1 MTIAP
6 PRVLSDTA
14 AIVMALGSFAA
25 AMVGWSIAVWIPI
38 AAVVVALLVR
48 RPLLLVVAVI
58 ALAAALGA
66 RSDRGLA
73 IHVREREVREW
84 VTVMRDPEQFGAATR
99 LDVRLGRMRLEVN
112 AYGAPA
118 RALSGLLVG
127 ERVEM
132 AGTVRPR
139 LAYAPWLDQRH
150 VVARLDV
157 REVHATRSAEWP
169 YSWANTLRR
178 TLHRGARSLGPDHRG
193 LFTGFVFGDDRD
205 QPSAVADD
213 FRGSGLGHLLAVSGE
228 NVAFVAAL
236 LAPLFKRLDFRVRFA
251 ALSAALAFFAL
262 VTRFEPS
269 VLRAIVM
276 ASIAGLAA
284 AMGRTVSTRRI
295 IALTCTTL
303 VLVDPVITR
312 SVGFQLSLLAT
323 AGIVEL
329 APSIASRLP
338 GPRWLALGASVT
350 IAAQLAV
357 APVEVARFGGM
368 PLAALPANVLAAPA
382 AGPIM
387 MWGLTAGV
395 IAGIT
400 GGPIAM
406 IVHLPT
412 RALVW
417 WIATVARVAARAP
430 LGELRARHLL
440 VLSMAAIVFALARTI
455 TGRHVAVALAVVALV
470 QPPLTFGHLAAG
482 EYPLAAGI
490 TVLHGADGTT
500 VLTIHDSARAR
511 STLEALRRHGVR
523 HVALIVAVDGGRA
536 SGEVVRAVR
545 SRLAIG
551 EIWAPLQHQIR
562 GARTPALGAYRVGP
576 FDIDVTATSASLET
590 AAAPAQTQRPPV
602 SGSGRPP

>member
-1 MTIAP
+1 MSGDRT
-6 PRVLSDTA
+6 RVLSDAA
-14 AIVMALGSFAA
+14 AIAMALGSFAA
-25 AMVGWSIAVWIPI
+25 AMIGWSIAVWIPLVG
-38 AAVVVALLVR
+38 VVIALLTR
-48 RPLLLVVAVI
+48 RPLLLVVAVVV
-58 ALAAALGA
+58 LAAALGA
-66 RSDRGLA
+66 RSDRGLTV
-73 IHVREREVREW
+73 HVAQREVRAW

-99 LDVRLGRMRLEVN
+99 LDVRLGRMRLEIN

-127 ERVEM
+127 ERVELT
-132 AGTVRPR
+132 GTVRPR

-150 VVARLDV
+150 VVGRLDV
-157 REVHATRSAEWP
+157 RDVYATRPAAWP
-169 YSWANTLRR
+169 YSWANALRR
-178 TLHRGARSLGPDHRG
+178 TLHDGANSLGRDHRG

-205 QPSAVADD
+205 QPSTVADD

-251 ALSAALAFFAL
+251 ALSTALAFFAL

-395 IAGIT
+395 VAGIT
-400 GGPIAM
+400 GGPIATV
-406 IVHLPT
+406 VHLPT

-417 WIATVARVAARAP
+417 WVATAARVAARAP

-440 VLSMAAIVFALARTI
+440 VLMVAAVVFALSRTKSA
-455 TGRHVAVALAVVALV
+455 RHVAVALAVVALV

-482 EYPLAAGI
+482 QHPLATGI
-490 TVLHGADGTT
+490 TVVRGTDGTT
-500 VLTIHDSARAR
+500 VLTIDDTARAR
-511 STLEALRRHGVR
+511 STLEALRRHGIR
-523 HVALIVAVDGGRA
+523 RVALVVAVDGGRA
-536 SGEVVRAVR
+536 SGEVVRALR
-545 SRLAIG
+545 SRLAISD
-551 EIWAPLQHQIR
+551 IWAPAQHQIR
-562 GARTPALGAYRVGP
+562 GARTPSLGAYRVGL
-576 FDIDVTATSASLET
+576 FEIEVTSTSAPL
-590 AAAPAQTQRPPV
+590 QTMPRVASDP
-602 SGSGRPP
+602 

>member
-1 MTIAP
+1 MNGDP
-6 PRVLSDTA
+6 SRVLSDAA
-14 AIVMALGSFAA
+14 AIAMALGSFAA
-25 AMVGWSIAVWIPI
+25 AMVGWSIAVWMP
-38 AAVVVALLVR
+38 ALAVVVALAAR
-48 RPLLLVVAVI
+48 RPWLLVAAVVV
-58 ALAAALGA
+58 LAAALGA
-66 RSDRGLA
+66 RSQRALA
-73 IHVREREVREW
+73 VPVPQREVREW
-84 VTVMRDPEQFGAATR
+84 VTVARDPEQFGAATR
-99 LDVRLGRMRLEVN
+99 LDVRLGHMRLEVN
-112 AYGAPA
+112 AYGGSA

-127 ERVEM
+127 ERVQL
-132 AGTVRPR
+132 AGTVEPR

-157 REVHATRSAEWP
+157 REVYATGPATWP
-169 YSWANTLRR
+169 YSWANVLRR

-236 LAPLFKRLDFRVRFA
+236 LAPLFRRLDFRVRFA

-329 APSIASRLP
+329 APSIAARLP

-357 APVEVARFGGM
+357 APIEVARFGGM
-368 PLAALPANVLAAPA
+368 PLAALPANILAAPA

-387 MWGLTAGV
+387 MWGLTGGV
-395 IAGIT
+395 VAGIT
-400 GGPIAM
+400 GGPVATV
-406 IVHLPT
+406 VHLPT

-417 WIATVARVAARAP
+417 WVATVARFAARAP

-440 VLSMAAIVFALARTI
+440 VLVTAAIVLALARTKAA
-455 TGRHVAVALAVVALV
+455 RHVAVALAVVALV
-470 QPPLTFGHLAAG
+470 QPPLTFGRLAPGQHA
-482 EYPLAAGI
+482 LAAGI
-490 TVLHGADGTT
+490 TVLRGGDGTT
-500 VLTIHDSARAR
+500 VLTIDDHARAR
-511 STLEALRRHGVR
+511 SALEALRRHGVR
-523 HVALIVAVDGGRA
+523 RIALVVAVDGSRA
-536 SGEVVRAVR
+536 SGEVVRALR
-545 SRLAIG
+545 SRLAID
-551 EIWAPLQHQIR
+551 EIWAPSQHQIR
-562 GARTPALGAYRVGP
+562 GARTPPLGAYRVGP
-576 FDIDVTATSASLET
+576 FEIDVTSTSAPL
-590 AAAPAQTQRPPV
+590 QTMPRVASDP
-602 SGSGRPP
+602 

>member
-1 MTIAP
+1 MNVVS
-6 PRVLSDTA
+6 PRVLSDRA
-14 AIVMALGSFAA
+14 AIAMALGSFAA
-25 AMVGWSIAVWIPI
+25 AMIGWSIAVWIPI
-38 AAVVVALLVR
+38 VVLVVALVVR
-48 RPLLLVVAVI
+48 RPLVVVVAVV

-66 RSDRGLA
+66 RSERGLA
-73 IHVREREVREW
+73 VHVPQREVHEW
-84 VTVMRDPEQFGAATR
+84 VTVVRDPEQFGAATR

-127 ERVEM
+127 ERVEI

-139 LAYAPWLDQRH
+139 PADAPWLDQRH

-157 REVHATRSAEWP
+157 REVLSTTPAPWP
-169 YSWANTLRR
+169 YSWANALRR
-178 TLHRGARSLGPDHRG
+178 TLHRGARSLGPEHRG

-205 QPSAVADD
+205 QPSVIADD

-228 NVAFVAAL
+228 NVAFVSVL
-236 LAPLFKRLDFRVRFA
+236 LAPLFKRLDLRVRFA

-284 AMGRTVSTRRI
+284 AMGRSVSTRRI
-295 IALTCTTL
+295 IALTCTAL

-338 GPRWLALGASVT
+338 GPRWLALGSSVT
-350 IAAQLAV
+350 IAAQIAV
-357 APVEVARFGGM
+357 APIEVARFGGM
-368 PLAALPANVLAAPA
+368 PLAALPANILAAPA

-395 IAGIT
+395 IAGVI
-400 GGPIAM
+400 GGPIAT
-406 IVHLPT
+406 VLHLPT

-417 WIATVARVAARAP
+417 WIASVARAAARAP
-430 LGELRARHLL
+430 LGELRTRHLVML
-440 VLSMAAIVFALARTI
+440 LGATAVFGVARTV
-455 TGRHVAVALAVVALV
+455 TGRRLAVALALVALV
-470 QPPLTFGHLAAG
+470 HPPLTFGHLAAG
-482 EYPLAAGI
+482 EYSLASGI
-490 TVLHGADGTT
+490 AVLRGGDGTT
-500 VLTIHDSARAR
+500 VLTIDDTARAR

-523 HVALIVAVDGGRA
+523 SVALLVAVDGGRS

-545 SRLAIG
+545 GRIAVG
-551 EIWAPLQHQIR
+551 DIWAPSQHQIR
-562 GARTPALGAYRVGP
+562 GARTPPLGSYRVGA
-576 FDIDVTATSASLET
+576 FDIDVTST
-590 AAAPAQTQRPPV
+590 PR
-602 SGSGRPP
+602 RW

>member
-1 MTIAP
+1 MNDKP
-6 PRVLSDTA
+6 SRVLSDVG
-14 AIVMALGSFAA
+14 AIAMALGSFAA
-25 AMVGWSIAVWIPI
+25 AMVGWSIAVWIPVL
-38 AAVVVALLVR
+38 AVVVALVAR
-48 RPLLLVVAVI
+48 RPWLLVVAVVV
-58 ALAAALGA
+58 LAAALGA
-66 RSDRGLA
+66 RSDRALA
-73 IHVREREVREW
+73 VHVRQRDVREW

-99 LDVRLGRMRLEVN
+99 LDVRLGHMRLEVN

-127 ERVEM
+127 ERVQL

-139 LAYAPWLDQRH
+139 LAFAPWLDQRH

-157 REVHATRSAEWP
+157 REVYATRPAKWP
-169 YSWANTLRR
+169 YSWANALRR
-178 TLHRGARSLGPDHRG
+178 TLQRGARSLGPDHRG
-193 LFTGFVFGDDRD
+193 LFTGFVYGDDRD
-205 QPSAVADD
+205 QPSPVADD

-236 LAPLFKRLDFRVRFA
+236 LAPLLRRLDFRVRFA
-251 ALSAALAFFAL
+251 TLSTALAFFAL

-357 APVEVARFGGM
+357 APIEVARFGGM
-368 PLAALPANVLAAPA
+368 PLAALPANILAAPA

-395 IAGIT
+395 VAGIA
-400 GGPIAM
+400 GGPIATV
-406 IVHLPT
+406 VHLPT

-417 WIATVARVAARAP
+417 WVATVARFAARAP
-430 LGELRARHLL
+430 LGELRVRHLL
-440 VLSMAAIVFALARTI
+440 VLLTAAVVFALARAT
-455 TGRHVAVALAVVALV
+455 TARHVAVALAVVALV
-470 QPPLTFGHLAAG
+470 QPPLTFGHLAPG
-482 EYPLAAGI
+482 RHSPAAGVS
-490 TVLHGADGTT
+490 VLRGADGTI
-500 VLTIHDSARAR
+500 VVTIDDSARAR
-511 STLEALRRHGVR
+511 SALEALRRVGVR
-523 HVALIVAVDGGRA
+523 HVALVVAVDGGRA
-536 SGEVVRAVR
+536 SGEVVRALR
-545 SRLAIG
+545 SRLSIDD
-551 EIWAPLQHQIR
+551 IWAPSQHQIR
-562 GARTPALGAYRVGP
+562 GARTPPLGAYRVGQ
-576 FDIDVTATSASLET
+576 FEIDVTSTSAPLQST
-590 AAAPAQTQRPPV
+590 PHVASATRANDAP
-602 SGSGRPP
+602 GSPR

>member
-1 MTIAP
+1 
-6 PRVLSDTA
+6 
-14 AIVMALGSFAA
+14 
-25 AMVGWSIAVWIPI
+25 
-38 AAVVVALLVR
+38 
-48 RPLLLVVAVI
+48 
-58 ALAAALGA
+58 
-66 RSDRGLA
+66 
-73 IHVREREVREW
+73 
-84 VTVMRDPEQFGAATR
+84 
-99 LDVRLGRMRLEVN
+99 
-112 AYGAPA
+112 
-118 RALSGLLVG
+118 
-127 ERVEM
+127 
-132 AGTVRPR
+132 
-139 LAYAPWLDQRH
+139 
-150 VVARLDV
+150 
-157 REVHATRSAEWP
+157 
-169 YSWANTLRR
+169 
-178 TLHRGARSLGPDHRG
+178 
-193 LFTGFVFGDDRD
+193 LFR
-205 QPSAVADD
+205 
-213 FRGSGLGHLLAVSGE
+213 
-228 NVAFVAAL
+228 
-236 LAPLFKRLDFRVRFA
+236 RLDFRVRFA

-276 ASIAGLAA
+276 ATIAGLAA

-295 IALTCTTL
+295 IALTCITL

-357 APVEVARFGGM
+357 APVEVGRFGGM
-368 PLAALPANVLAAPA
+368 PLAALPANILAAPA

-395 IAGIT
+395 IAGII
-400 GGPIAM
+400 GGPVAA

-440 VLSMAAIVFALARTI
+440 VLSIAAIVFALARTT
-455 TGRHVAVALAVVALV
+455 TGRHLAVALAVVALV

-482 EYPLAAGI
+482 QHSLATGI
-490 TVLHGADGTT
+490 TVLRGADGTT
-500 VLTIHDSARAR
+500 VLTIHDTARAR

-523 HVALIVAVDGGRA
+523 RVALVVAVDGGRA

-545 SRLAIG
+545 SRLTIG
-551 EIWAPLQHQIR
+551 EIWAPSQHQIR
-562 GARTPALGAYRVGP
+562 GAHTPALGAYRVGP
-576 FDIDVTATSASLET
+576 FDINVTSTSAPLAMVAS
-590 AAAPAQTQRPPV
+590 ASAQTQRPPV